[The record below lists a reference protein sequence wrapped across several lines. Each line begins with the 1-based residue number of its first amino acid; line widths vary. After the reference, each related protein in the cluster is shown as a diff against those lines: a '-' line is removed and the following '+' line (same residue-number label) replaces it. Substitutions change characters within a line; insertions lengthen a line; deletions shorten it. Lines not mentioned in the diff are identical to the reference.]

1 MGAAPGP
8 ACYGLGGRS
17 ATITDAFLVCG
28 FVSPTAFL
36 GGRRTL
42 DAERARAA
50 LAKHIGGP
58 LELDAD
64 AAAKAVIEVAWDA
77 VTVLA
82 RDTAAEAGWDPAEC
96 TIYAYGGNGPLFV
109 TAVADRLGARGA
121 RFFRF
126 GSVYSAYGSAISDV
140 VHVYESGV
148 AGADH
153 LGRIGADLIS
163 QAHRDLRGEGF
174 DAAAAS
180 LEWELRSASSSTR
193 GEGTEPAA
201 LAKSLDG
208 APTLLRLTARYP
220 LPRLEQPTLDGS
232 AAVPATG
239 SRLSPY
245 GVGGSLPTYDAAVLA
260 DAKLS
265 GPLLADGGTYTWLIT
280 DGWDLTTDA
289 RGDAFLT
296 RK

>member
-1 MGAAPGP
+1 M
-8 ACYGLGGRS
+8 
-17 ATITDAFLVCG
+17 
-28 FVSPTAFL
+28 
-36 GGRRTL
+36 
-42 DAERARAA
+42 
-50 LAKHIGGP
+50 
-58 LELDAD
+58 
-64 AAAKAVIEVAWDA
+64 
-77 VTVLA
+77 
-82 RDTAAEAGWDPAEC
+82 
-96 TIYAYGGNGPLFV
+96 
-109 TAVADRLGARGA
+109 
-121 RFFRF
+121 
-126 GSVYSAYGSAISDV
+126 SDV

-148 AGADH
+148 AGADDR
-153 LGRIGADLIS
+153 GRVGADLIS
-163 QAHRDLRGEGF
+163 QAHGDLRGEGC

-265 GPLLADGGTYTWLIT
+265 GPLLADGGPYTWLIT